1 MLLNKSYHPHGVLNE
16 LHSRRARTRMVPRN
30 WEAMGQGRQPGENR
44 REKGCAFVIVPVLAI
59 SVRRVYRILWIA
71 LSALLACDWFLSK
84 KERSS
89 RKRMYQAHGAL
100 WGSGSSVF
108 RKLLYRRGT
117 LLQPK
122 RHLAH
127 SLLRQKH
134 SDMLSITGAR

>member
-1 MLLNKSYHPHGVLNE
+1 
-16 LHSRRARTRMVPRN
+16 MVPRS

-44 REKGCAFVIVPVLAI
+44 REKGCAFVIIPVLAI

-71 LSALLACDWFLSK
+71 LSALLAYDWFLSK
-84 KERSS
+84 KDRSS
-89 RKRMYQAHGAL
+89 RRRMYEAHVAL

-108 RKLLYRRGT
+108 RKLLYMRGT

-127 SLLRQKH
+127 YLLRQKH
-134 SDMLSITGAR
+134 SDMLSTTGAR